1 MLFLIFV
8 VILVLLL
15 RDQHWQSNILWWGI
29 DLQSERYVRVQ
40 HSYFWGTW
48 VACTWNYFWR
58 FCTCVCC
65 FLNWT
70 TVGLQ
75 NEICWNVIVFPF
87 KAPSLSLLRLKTLC
101 TYCVTA
107 KSESLDYEKKF
118 SSDNCCVC
126 DVHVS
131 DFFLCNLE
139 SFFSFLFSFFWV
151 FVMWMVMVIAHL
163 LDKKC
168 AFVRDQNLV
177 LRIMCLF

>member
-107 KSESLDYEKKF
+107 KSESLDYEKNSAVTIVASVMYMSLISF
-118 SSDNCCVC
+118 YVISSP
-126 DVHVS
+126 
-131 DFFLCNLE
+131 FFL
-139 SFFSFLFSFFWV
+139 FFFLFFEFLWCG
-151 FVMWMVMVIAHL
+151 WLWL
-163 LDKKC
+163 LHIYWTKN
-168 AFVRDQNLV
+168 VRSWEI
-177 LRIMCLF
+177 RI